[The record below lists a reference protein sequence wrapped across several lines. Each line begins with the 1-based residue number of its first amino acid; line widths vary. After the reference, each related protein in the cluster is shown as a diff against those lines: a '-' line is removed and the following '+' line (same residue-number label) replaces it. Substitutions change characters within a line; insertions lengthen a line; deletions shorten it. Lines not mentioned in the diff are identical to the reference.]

1 MNFHLFLLAGIDGL
15 SYASLLFMIALGMT
29 LICGVFG
36 VINVAHGSFYAFGG
50 YSAATVV
57 TSLLPLGMSTV
68 MLVSALLGTALL
80 VGCALGVTL
89 EKGLMR
95 HFQDRD
101 PVLQLLVTFAAF
113 MILENVQRIIWGAT
127 PVNAGE
133 LARRM
138 GTIDLL
144 GVTFMKYQLL
154 MVPGIALISFLGLQ
168 CLLRYSVTG
177 RKLAAVIHHREVA
190 TALGIN
196 ATRMGL
202 MTFALAG
209 ALGAVG
215 GALAVPM
222 TAFVPGVA
230 ADMVVLSFA
239 VIATAGLGQITGA
252 LIASILIGFAR
263 ALTVYSFPELEV
275 VAPYLMMVVVL
286 LVRPNGLFSVAEA
299 RRI

>member
-1 MNFHLFLLAGIDGL
+1 MNLHLLLLAAVDGL
-15 SYASLLFMIALGMT
+15 SYASLLFMIALGLT

-50 YSAATVV
+50 YSAATVMAW
-57 TSLLPLGMSTV
+57 LLPHDTSTV
-68 MLVSALLGTALL
+68 LLLFALLGTAIL
-80 VGCALGVTL
+80 VGAVLGAVL

-95 HFQDRD
+95 RFQDRD

-113 MILENVQRIIWGAT
+113 MILENLQRMIWGAT

-133 LARRM
+133 LASRM
-138 GTIDLL
+138 GTIELL

-154 MVPGIALISFLGLQ
+154 MVPGIALVSFVGLQ
-168 CLLRYSVTG
+168 CLLRYSVAG
-177 RKLAAVIHHREVA
+177 RKLVAVIHHREVA
-190 TALGIN
+190 SALGIN
-196 ATRMGL
+196 AARMGL

-222 TAFVPGVA
+222 TTFVPGVA
-230 ADMVVLSFA
+230 ADMVVTSFA

-252 LIASILIGFAR
+252 LIASILIGLAR
-263 ALTVYSFPELEV
+263 AVAVYTFPELEV
-275 VAPYLMMVVVL
+275 VMPYLMMVVVL
-286 LVRPNGLFSVAEA
+286 LLRPSGLFTVATA

>member
-1 MNFHLFLLAGIDGL
+1 MNLHLLLLAAVDGL
-15 SYASLLFMIALGMT
+15 SYASLLFMIALGLT

-57 TSLLPLGMSTV
+57 AWLLPRDASTAV
-68 MLVSALLGTALL
+68 LLLALLGTAVL
-80 VGCALGVTL
+80 VGGVLGAAL

-95 HFQDRD
+95 RFQDRD

-113 MILENVQRIIWGAT
+113 MILENLQRMIWGAT

-133 LARRM
+133 LASRM
-138 GTIDLL
+138 GTIELL

-154 MVPGIALISFLGLQ
+154 MVPGIALVSFAGLQ
-168 CLLRYSVTG
+168 CLLRYSVAG
-177 RKLAAVIHHREVA
+177 RKLVAVIHHREVA
-190 TALGIN
+190 TALGID
-196 ATRMGL
+196 AARVGL

-222 TAFVPGVA
+222 TTFVPGVA
-230 ADMVVLSFA
+230 ADMVVTSFA

-252 LIASILIGFAR
+252 LIASILIGLAR
-263 ALTVYSFPELEV
+263 ALAIYTFPELEV
-275 VAPYLMMVVVL
+275 VMPYLMMVVVL
-286 LVRPNGLFSVAEA
+286 LLRPSGLFTVAAA